1 MLFSLASLAF
11 GLAAATDLTS
21 QISFPYVNQQPWIN
35 DILAFHNKYRALHGA
50 GPLTWDS
57 NLANVAYSNAQQ
69 YTWAHSGG
77 PYGENIATGSYTDP
91 DVYQFLWYNEQNSYN
106 YNNPGF
112 SEATGHFTQLV
123 WASTTSIG
131 CAMAQQPNGGLNSA
145 GFPYSLTCEYSPR
158 GNIVNAG
165 QFAANVKP
173 LQTSSANTMA
183 VSMVTLGAAMVSY
196 FVL

>member
-1 MLFSLASLAF
+1 MLFSLASILSVV
-11 GLAAATDLTS
+11 AAADLTG
-21 QISFPYVNQQPWIN
+21 QISFPYVQQQQWQN

-50 GPLTWDS
+50 PALTWNSD
-57 NLANVAYSNAQQ
+57 LANYALTNAQQ

-91 DVYQFLWYNEQNSYN
+91 DVYQFLWYDENQKYD

-112 SEATGHFTQLV
+112 SDATGHFTQMV
-123 WASTTSIG
+123 WVGSQQIG
-131 CAMAQQPNGGLNSA
+131 CAMAQQPNGGKNSA
-145 GFPYSLTCEYSPR
+145 GFPYSLTCEYYPR

-173 LQTSSANTMA
+173 LQSSAAAPRASMA
-183 VSMVTLGAAMVSY
+183 VLAAAVVGY